1 MRCLV
6 SSVNS
11 GTQYSIEVHKKFN
24 IKDAIYCVA
33 NAWKCVKTST
43 LKNGWHNLW
52 PSLMFTSESNKDTEN
67 DFAEFRVSKEKQLIQ
82 ELLAYVKDVTNSDAK
97 KLSLRINE
105 DVLTEWMDVDDNVPT
120 VHHYTDSEIVD
131 MVVHPERNKSY
142 ENESSDE
149 NEEEWKERISIDR
162 LITLTNEL
170 LAGLEQQ
177 SFISEQ
183 EIMNV
188 YLLQD
193 KLIRE
198 RPKYMKQQT
207 LHDIFKKLAR
217 KQEVKEQEAAEVSTF
232 DNPLPATS
240 SQPDVLSPPT
250 TFPP

>member
-1 MRCLV
+1 
-6 SSVNS
+6 
-11 GTQYSIEVHKKFN
+11 
-24 IKDAIYCVA
+24 
-33 NAWKCVKTST
+33 
-43 LKNGWHNLW
+43 
-52 PSLMFTSESNKDTEN
+52 
-67 DFAEFRVSKEKQLIQ
+67 
-82 ELLAYVKDVTNSDAK
+82 
-97 KLSLRINE
+97 
-105 DVLTEWMDVDDNVPT
+105 MDVDDNVPT

-142 ENESSDE
+142 EDESSDE